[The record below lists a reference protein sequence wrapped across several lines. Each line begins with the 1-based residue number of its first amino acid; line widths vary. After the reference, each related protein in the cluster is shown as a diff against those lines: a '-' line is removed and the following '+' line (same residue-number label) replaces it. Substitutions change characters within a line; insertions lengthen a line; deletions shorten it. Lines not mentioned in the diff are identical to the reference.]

1 MDLAHALKVALQT
14 GTVKVGLTETLESA
28 RAKRARLL
36 IVASSCPEKALA
48 TERRYDA
55 IPIFHYPGTAVELG
69 AACGK
74 PFPISALAVLDPG
87 SSAILSLETG
97 G

>member
-14 GTVKVGLTETLESA
+14 GQVKIGVNETLASA
-28 RAKRARLL
+28 QAKKARLV
-36 IVASSCPEKALA
+36 IVSQTCPADSLMKAPKIG
-48 TERRYDA
+48 A
-55 IPIFHYPGTAVELG
+55 IPIYRYQGTAVELG
-69 AACGK
+69 AACGR
-74 PFPISALAVLDPG
+74 PYPISALAILDPG

>member
-14 GTVKVGLTETLESA
+14 GKVKVGLTESLDAA
-28 RAKRARLL
+28 RGKKARLL
-36 IVASSCPEKALA
+36 IVATSCPVKALV
-48 TERRYDA
+48 TERTFERVPVY
-55 IPIFHYPGTAVELG
+55 HYEGTAVELG

-74 PFPISALAVLDPG
+74 PFPISARAVLDPG
-87 SSAILSLETG
+87 SSAILSREPG

>member
-14 GTVKVGLTETLESA
+14 GTVKVGVHEAVKSA
-28 RAKRARLL
+28 EAKKARLL
-36 IVASSCPEKALA
+36 IVSSSCPDKRL
-48 TERRYDA
+48 TGERRFDR
-55 IPIFHYPGTAVELG
+55 IPVYHYEGTAVELG

-87 SSAILSLETG
+87 TSAILSLETA
-97 G
+97 

>member
-14 GTVKVGLTETLESA
+14 GTVKIGLTESVESA
-28 RAKRARLL
+28 LGKKARLL
-36 IVASSCPEKALA
+36 IVAKSCPNEKLVK
-48 TERRYDA
+48 ESRFEKIPVYHYD
-55 IPIFHYPGTAVELG
+55 GTAVELG

-74 PFPISALAVLDPG
+74 PFPISALAILDPG

-97 G
+97 

>member
-14 GTVKVGLTETLESA
+14 GKVRLGVTETVESA
-28 RAKRARLL
+28 KAKKAKIL
-36 IVASSCPEKALA
+36 IVAKTCPEASL
-48 TERRYDA
+48 TGQRRFDR
-55 IPIFHYPGTAVELG
+55 IPIYHFEGTAVDLG

-74 PFPISALAVLDPG
+74 PFPVSALAVLDPG

-97 G
+97 

>member
-14 GTVKVGLTETLESA
+14 GTVKIGVHETLESA
-28 RAKRARLL
+28 KAKKAKLL
-36 IVASSCPEKALA
+36 IVAKTCPDKTL
-48 TERRYDA
+48 TSERKVDR
-55 IPIFHYPGTAVELG
+55 IPIFHYDGTAVELG

-87 SSAILSLETG
+87 TSAILSLETG
-97 G
+97 